1 VSGIVADTSEW
12 IEYLAGR
19 PADLLDHALASGL
32 VVVPPIVIAE
42 LLSGAVSR
50 QDHMGLEDLLRDLVV
65 HDTAFDH
72 WSRVGELRRTL
83 AQKGLTVSTADA
95 HVAQCALDRDT
106 VLLSRDA
113 VFKRMAEFT
122 RLRLVLLAT

>member
-32 VVVPPIVIAE
+32 VVVPPVVIAE

-50 QDHMGLEDLLRDLVV
+50 EDHMGLEDLLRDLTL
-65 HDTAFDH
+65 HDAGFEH
-72 WSRVGELRRTL
+72 WSRVGALRRLL
-83 AQKGLTVSTADA
+83 ARKGLTVSTADA

-113 VFKRMAEFT
+113 VFQRIAALTK
-122 RLRLVLLAT
+122 LRLVSLKG